1 MLGLDEV
8 EEEVLDPDDP
18 DELDEPDEPDELDE
32 FVEVELLLLS
42 LLLDELSP
50 PALPSELPLLSD
62 GVAALFTSVFSPL
75 FSAFASGSLSL
86 SE

>member
-32 FVEVELLLLS
+32 FVEGELLLLS

-50 PALPSELPLLSD
+50 LVLPSELPLLSD
-62 GVAALFTSVFSPL
+62 
-75 FSAFASGSLSL
+75 
-86 SE
+86 